1 MMKDGLINPYDGDLT
16 FVGYV
21 MASLP
26 VDVKVAKLFVLGHV
40 FGCLE
45 ECLVIGQSQCELV
58 GDVYL
63 ILFLQQELLSPLS
76 PSSLNSIRMN

>member
-16 FVGYV
+16 FVGHV

-26 VDVKVAKLFVLGHV
+26 VDVKVTKLFMLGHV

-45 ECLVIGQSQCELV
+45 ECLVIGQSRGIFLV
-58 GDVYL
+58 ACVFDPTPFNRSCSL
-63 ILFLQQELLSPLS
+63 PQAFLH
-76 PSSLNSIRMN
+76 

>member
-16 FVGYV
+16 FVGHV

-45 ECLVIGQSQCELV
+45 ECLVIG
-58 GDVYL
+58 
-63 ILFLQQELLSPLS
+63 
-76 PSSLNSIRMN
+76 